1 MMIVGAYEFKP
12 GLMYVEQY
20 NYDTQQVEE
29 LIVYTDDYY
38 VLLGQTEFPFANQQQ
53 LMAEE
58 DLLPPIPDWPSIFT
72 TPDPIK

>member
-29 LIVYTDDYY
+29 LIVYTDDYISCW
-38 VLLGQTEFPFANQQQ
+38 
-53 LMAEE
+53 E
-58 DLLPPIPDWPSIFT
+58 DGVPLREPRAVDGGGRPTPSDT
-72 TPDPIK
+72 

>member
-29 LIVYTDDYY
+29 LIVYTDDYISCW
-38 VLLGQTEFPFANQQQ
+38 
-53 LMAEE
+53 E
-58 DLLPPIPDWPSIFT
+58 DGVPLREPRAVDGGGGST
-72 TPDPIK
+72 TSDT

>member
-29 LIVYTDDYY
+29 LIVYTDDY
-38 VLLGQTEFPFANQQQ
+38 LSCW
-53 LMAEE
+53 E
-58 DLLPPIPDWPSIFT
+58 DGVPVRGPGTYDGGGGPTPSDT
-72 TPDPIK
+72 

>member
-29 LIVYTDDYY
+29 LIVYTDDYLSCWEDG
-38 VLLGQTEFPFANQQQ
+38 VPVRQDQQQ
-53 LMAEE
+53 Y
-58 DLLPPIPDWPSIFT
+58 DGGGGPTPSDT
-72 TPDPIK
+72 